1 MRCQIT
7 LNTTLSICSCL
18 NADLNRW
25 SFVLCRQR
33 GLQGKTVLTA
43 SLLPAERGTDTI
55 CPRAAAA
62 AALPALFLFRL
73 GLKIISRLG
82 SMWAC
87 MHMFLLTLRASNGKL
102 IAARVPKVIEK
113 SLRVRGR
120 KIMNEDPRAWTVV
133 PHSGWKTSGSAALF
147 DSEAACRVSSWS
159 MLVKQFESQV
169 KVINTSYTTQIWSF
183 EVYSIKVSL
192 LRASVDL
199 LDDKLLPEPND
210 L

>member
-1 MRCQIT
+1 MLTCVCVCDSYGYYCTWIYIRFSYVSAWDMMQCQIT

-62 AALPALFLFRL
+62 AALPSLFLFRL

-82 SMWAC
+82 NMWVC
-87 MHMFLLTLRASNGKL
+87 VHMFLLTLQAAGVQWQVNRSESTKSDWKKLAGKREKNNEWGP
-102 IAARVPKVIEK
+102 RV
-113 SLRVRGR
+113 
-120 KIMNEDPRAWTVV
+120 WTVV
-133 PHSGWKTSGSAALF
+133 PHSDFRFCFPSSNASGWKTSGSAALF
-147 DSEAACRVSSWS
+147 DSEAACRVSS
-159 MLVKQFESQV
+159 
-169 KVINTSYTTQIWSF
+169 
-183 EVYSIKVSL
+183 
-192 LRASVDL
+192 
-199 LDDKLLPEPND
+199 
-210 L
+210 

>member
-43 SLLPAERGTDTI
+43 SLLPAETGTDTI

-87 MHMFLLTLRASNGKL
+87 VHMFLLTLRAAGVQWQVNRSESTKSDWKKLAGKGEKNHEWGPEGVDCCTTFRSSN
-102 IAARVPKVIEK
+102 A
-113 SLRVRGR
+113 
-120 KIMNEDPRAWTVV
+120 
-133 PHSGWKTSGSAALF
+133 SGSEHLALLL
-147 DSEAACRVSSWS
+147 C
-159 MLVKQFESQV
+159 
-169 KVINTSYTTQIWSF
+169 
-183 EVYSIKVSL
+183 SIL
-192 LRASVDL
+192 
-199 LDDKLLPEPND
+199 KLPVGWAHDRCL
-210 L
+210 